1 MAKGR
6 PERRQ
11 GGRAWSGPQKL
22 SPASLKKKGGGLL
35 LTLQDRAAEV
45 LQAFL
50 KSDFRITYKK
60 HQISIIENSETV
72 NNQKRKK
79 LKIPGTPPLRSHQ

>member
-6 PERRQ
+6 PERRL

-22 SPASLKKKGGGLL
+22 SPASLKTTKTMGGGLL
-35 LTLQDRAAEV
+35 LTLQDCAAEV

-72 NNQKRKK
+72 IKK
-79 LKIPGTPPLRSHQ
+79 EKI